1 MNILFYQWNAYNGP
15 DTEGML
21 KLLGHRV
28 TGFAER
34 FSDANRDPVFAEKF
48 RKALCSG
55 HYDIVF
61 SIDYFSV
68 ISEVCEGLGIP
79 YVSWSCDAALTS
91 MYHSSVF
98 NKCNYI
104 FLFDRADYLEFK
116 NKGLSHVYHL
126 PLAAAAERIDAALE
140 QKSPP
145 EEAPEIS
152 FVGTLYA
159 KNQYDALSE
168 SFSPYL
174 KGYLDACIEAQL
186 NISGGNLLELM
197 MTEEILELILK
208 DYRIEKQPGSGSDP
222 ALFFVRN
229 VLGYK
234 AAREERLRV
243 LKALGERFPV
253 TLYGPEAPPDHVMEK
268 AGKLSLRPAL
278 DYWEELPGVYA
289 VSRINLN
296 LTIPNIGSGVP
307 LRVFDI
313 LASGGFLMT
322 NDRPELHTLFTPG
335 KDLVIFDGI
344 PDLISQAKFY
354 LEHEQERLAIAHH
367 GRETVRKHHS
377 LRLRLMEL
385 MSVLETESLEAEWRQ
400 Q

>member
-28 TGFAER
+28 TGFAEH
-34 FSDANRDPVFAEKF
+34 FSDANKDPVFAEKF
-48 RKALCSG
+48 RAALLSG
-55 HYDIVF
+55 RYDIVF

-68 ISEVCEGLGIP
+68 LSEVCESFGIP

-91 MYHSSVF
+91 MYHSSVY
-98 NKCNYI
+98 NSCNYI
-104 FLFDRADYLEFK
+104 FLFDRADHLEFK
-116 NKGLSHVYHL
+116 NKGLAHVYHL
-126 PLAAAAERIDAALE
+126 PLAAATERIDAVLTE
-140 QKSPP
+140 KGPRK
-145 EEAPEIS
+145 EAPEIS

-186 NISGGNLLELM
+186 NISGGNLLELL
-197 MTEEILELILK
+197 MTQEILELILK

-234 AAREERLRV
+234 VAREERLRV
-243 LKALGERFPV
+243 LRALGERFDV
-253 TLYGPEAPPDHVMEK
+253 TLFGSEAPPDHVMER
-268 AGKLSLRPAL
+268 AGKLRLEPGL
-278 DYWEELPGVYA
+278 NYWEELPGLYA
-289 VSRINLN
+289 ASRINLN
-296 LTIPNIGSGVP
+296 LTIPNIESGVP
-307 LRVFDI
+307 LRVFDV
-313 LASGGFLMT
+313 LAAGGFLMT

-335 KDLVIFDGI
+335 EDLVVFDGI
-344 PDLISQAKFY
+344 RDLLSQTKYY
-354 LEHEQERLAIAHH
+354 LEHEEERRKIAEH

-377 LRLRLMEL
+377 LGMRLKEL
-385 MSVLETESLEAEWRQ
+385 MGVLEAELSTP
-400 Q
+400 